1 MRKYALSAASAGA
14 VIAEATALP
23 NGSDAVPPSRWSWR
37 ESCFPTVLAGPN
49 FRQGWP
55 SFAGGPNYLPPQG
68 AGFSLLPVHL
78 GYD

>member
-1 MRKYALSAASAGA
+1 
-14 VIAEATALP
+14 VIAVWCCGSVSIDHWIWGVRTARRP
-23 NGSDAVPPSRWSWR
+23 SVPPSRWSWL
-37 ESCFPTVLAGPN
+37 ESCFLTVLAGPN